1 MTTAT
6 LLDCLLPTPTCLAT
20 ETVDRITERL
30 LSDRADVIVMVDQ
43 QQYPIGWLRSLDVM
57 ALDPRFTPSASCQNV
72 SAPALDHWI
81 QPLSTLPSHYDL
93 EWVYRHYASEGMPDA
108 IAIVDNGGTYLGLL
122 DQAKLWR
129 LLAVELGVYP
139 SSSPASP
146 PLPVVPASSSAYGQ
160 PVEILAQLLNYLPL
174 PLMVQTESGQLL
186 AQNQVWQDRIGIV
199 PDLQHCLQSHS
210 QRSAPPSSQ
219 APNRDRTIPIRLPQ
233 FAQSSI
239 STTAEGDRASAQPQ
253 FSACYLESQSGDRYT
268 VLCPVDD
275 GGDRIWQFS
284 LVSLSAMQPDDTADG
299 DRWWLLLAQDH
310 TEQQRVGRE
319 LAAKNADLVNL
330 NRLKDEFLACISH
343 ELKTPLTS
351 ILGLSS
357 LLKDQSLGEMSDRQA
372 RYAYLIY
379 QSSRHLM
386 LIVNDILDLTRI
398 ETGQLELMLEP
409 VNLSIVCHRAYE
421 QVIQSYYSDGSTM
434 PEDLTH
440 VAAQHPPIAIDIQT
454 GQPHI
459 VADEM
464 RLRQMLTNLLA
475 NAVKFTEPAGSV
487 GLRVEDWGHWL
498 AFTVWDTGIG
508 IPPDKQHLIFQKFQ
522 QLEQPLTRRFEGTGL
537 GLVLTQRLA
546 RLHGGEVT
554 FTSQEGEGSQ
564 FTILLPVVPPQVDQ
578 PLGAIESGG
587 TSRRRSPGRNRLML
601 VMASVPQLIDE
612 LTRQLSNLG
621 YKVAIARSGPEA
633 LEKARQLQP
642 AMVFLDP
649 VLPQLSGW
657 DVMTL
662 LKSDQETGHIPIVA
676 MTTKSTSQRTAAAG
690 VDGFLTVPID
700 AIAFSQLL
708 SQLVTPAL
716 PPQDDYPHITVLH
729 LVAPNALMDGLLNP
743 AIAPD
748 DANPGPMD
756 FNHLLHPYNCR
767 VLEVDDV
774 DQADI
779 LSRVWKPDVVLLSD
793 SSETSQAYLSHI
805 SRCPYLSTLPMITLT
820 PELTQAANHYPQ
832 LSIFPCL
839 APATMVDAVSHGYR
853 IPALLESIRI
863 AIQFYWTPNILVVN
877 LASDTTDAPLQSVLN
892 YLQRAGITG
901 HSVRSQQAVTEVQQ
915 AIHDQSIDLLLL
927 CVDALTVNPILVSIL
942 QGLEQADIRPP
953 ILVWFSS
960 VSQLGLA
967 SDTELAAETQIMVR
981 RLHGV
986 GAHVLPVSAS
996 IEDMVGHIQDVLG
1009 QVSH

>member
-1 MTTAT
+1 M
-6 LLDCLLPTPTCLAT
+6 
-20 ETVDRITERL
+20 ERL
-30 LSDRADVIVMVDQ
+30 LNDRADKIVVVDHHQ
-43 QQYPIGWLRSLDVM
+43 HPIGWLRSLEIF
-57 ALDPRFTPSASCQNV
+57 ALDLGLT
-72 SAPALDHWI
+72 APTANSYLNELT
-81 QPLSTLPSHYDL
+81 QSLPTLPSHYDL
-93 EWVYRHYASEGMPDA
+93 EWVYRHYASEGTPET
-108 IAIVDNGGTYLGLL
+108 IAIVDDNGVYLGLL
-122 DQAKLWR
+122 DQVKLWR
-129 LLAVELGVYP
+129 LLAVELGVRP
-139 SSSPASP
+139 TSP
-146 PLPVVPASSSAYGQ
+146 PSDPSFSFTPSPHSEHLN
-160 PVEILAQLLNYLPL
+160 PVEVLAQLLNYLPL

-186 AQNQVWQDRIGIV
+186 AQNQVWQERIGMV
-199 PDLQHCLQSHS
+199 PNIQQCLQHDPRD
-210 QRSAPPSSQ
+210 RSASGDGQ
-219 APNRDRTIPIRLPQ
+219 TRDRTISMLSPQVVSSSTSMAAEDDRDRLNSP
-233 FAQSSI
+233 
-239 STTAEGDRASAQPQ
+239 R
-253 FSACYLESQSGDRYT
+253 FSLCHIAHQTENSYT
-268 VLCPVDD
+268 VLCPVDE
-275 GGDRIWQFS
+275 GGDRMWQFS
-284 LVSLSAMQPDDTADG
+284 LVSLSQMQPQGTPDS

-357 LLKDQSLGEMSDRQA
+357 LLKDQSLGAMSDRQT
-372 RYAYLIY
+372 RYAHLIY

-409 VNLSIVCHRAYE
+409 VNLQMVCHRAYE
-421 QVIQSYYSDGSTM
+421 QVTQSYYSDGDTV
-434 PEDLTH
+434 PDDLTSA
-440 VAAQHPPIAIDIQT
+440 AAQHPPVIIDIQT

-464 RLRQMLTNLLA
+464 RLRQMLCNLLS
-475 NAVKFTEPAGSV
+475 NAVKFTESSGEV

-498 AFTVWDTGIG
+498 AFTVWDTGMG

-522 QLEQPLTRRFEGTGL
+522 QLEHPLTRRFEGTGL

-554 FTSQEGEGSQ
+554 FTSGEGEGSQ

-578 PLGAIESGG
+578 QFRAPETETRINP
-587 TSRRRSPGRNRLML
+587 RKRSPNHNRLML
-601 VMASVPQLIDE
+601 VMASVPQLIDD
-612 LTRQLSNLG
+612 LTHKLSNLG
-621 YKVAIARSGPEA
+621 YKVAIARSGTEA

-662 LKSDQETGHIPIVA
+662 LKSDEDTGHIPIVA
-676 MTTKSTSQRTAAAG
+676 MTTQSTSQRTAAAG

-700 AIAFSQLL
+700 PTALSQLL
-708 SQLVTPAL
+708 GQLVTTTPST
-716 PPQDDYPHITVLH
+716 QECYPHLTILH
-729 LVAPNALMDGLLNP
+729 LVAPNAFMDSLLRPTAIGLSDMDP
-743 AIAPD
+743 ASI
-748 DANPGPMD
+748 D

-774 DQADI
+774 EQADI

-793 SSETSQAYLSHI
+793 SVESSNTYLSHI

-820 PELTQAANHYPQ
+820 PELTQAANQHPQ

-839 APATMVDAVSHGYR
+839 APAAMVDAVNHGYR
-853 IPALLESIRI
+853 IPALLEAIRV
-863 AIQFYWTPNILVVN
+863 AIHFYWTPNILVAN
-877 LASDTTDAPLQSVLN
+877 LASDTTDTPLQSVLS

-901 HSVRSQQAVTEVQQ
+901 TSVRSQQALTEVKQ

-927 CVDALTVNPILVSIL
+927 CVDALTVNPALVSLL
-942 QGLEQADIRPP
+942 QVLEQANIRPP

-960 VSQLGLA
+960 VSPLTLIG
-967 SDTELAAETQIMVR
+967 DTEVAVETQIMVR
-981 RLHGV
+981 RLHDI
-986 GAHVLPVSAS
+986 GAHILPISAS
-996 IEDMVGHIQDVLG
+996 VEDMIDYIQDILG
-1009 QVSH
+1009 QTPHR